1 MNWLDFLIIGIFCYN
16 LAVGLFNGL
25 LRSLFNLAAMIG
37 AYLLTPLLKPVTIAL
52 IETLF
57 FKGEHFLAVP
67 LGISLAW
74 TCIYLTISMVG
85 VVVSKIVNKTP
96 VVIFDRLAGFGFGF
110 IISLGLVMLPLAAV
124 EAIPMVRQLPAVE
137 QTLKGSLILP
147 VFKPAE
153 GLIKNYLGPM
163 VLKFWLTKEQAE
175 IQKMTPK
182 PSPKPSGKTVPHPTG
197 KKPVA
202 NPR

>member
-16 LAVGLFNGL
+16 LGVGLFNGL

-52 IETLF
+52 VETVF

-67 LGISLAW
+67 IGISLAW
-74 TCIYLTISMVG
+74 AGIYLSISLVG
-85 VVVSKIVNKTP
+85 VVVSKVVSKTP
-96 VVIFDRLAGFGFGF
+96 VVIVDRLAGGAFGF
-110 IISLGLVMLPLAAV
+110 IISLGLIMLPLAAV

-137 QTLKGSLILP
+137 QTLRGSLILP
-147 VFKPAE
+147 AFKPADS
-153 GLIKNYLGPM
+153 LIKNHLGPM
-163 VLKFWLTKEQAE
+163 VLKFWLKKEQAE
-175 IQKMTPK
+175 IQKMAPK
-182 PSPKPSGKTVPHPTG
+182 PSPKPSGKTVPPPAG

-202 NPR
+202 KAK